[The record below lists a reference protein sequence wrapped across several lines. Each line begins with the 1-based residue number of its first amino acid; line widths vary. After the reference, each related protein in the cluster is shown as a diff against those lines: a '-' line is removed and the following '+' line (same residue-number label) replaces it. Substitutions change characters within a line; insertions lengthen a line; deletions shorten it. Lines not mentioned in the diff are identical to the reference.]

1 MRAEMPAELIFM
13 LAILLT
19 IGSLYLYGLIIKR
32 LLQLVKATYLWIFP
46 MVGGLLLL
54 ILVTVHL
61 YRVLFYFPM
70 LSTAGPAD
78 LFDLVIGSLQLARV
92 ESFLLLGAGIFSLI
106 GGLWYY
112 LVSSR

>member
-1 MRAEMPAELIFM
+1 MRADLPAELIFM

-19 IGSLYLYGLIIKR
+19 IASLFLYGLIIKR
-32 LLQLVKATYLWIFP
+32 LLKLVKAKYLWIFP
-46 MVGGLLLL
+46 MVAGFLLL
-54 ILVTVHL
+54 ILFVVHF
-61 YRVLFYFPM
+61 YRVFFYSPL

-78 LFDLVIGSLQLARV
+78 LFELVIGSLQLARV
-92 ESFLLLGAGIFSLI
+92 ESFLLLGAGVFSLV

>member
-1 MRAEMPAELIFM
+1 MKADLPAELIFM
-13 LAILLT
+13 LSILLT
-19 IGSLYLYGLIIKR
+19 IASLCLYGLIIRR
-32 LLQLVKATYLWIFP
+32 LLKLVKARYLWIFP
-46 MVGGLLLL
+46 MVGGFLLLM
-54 ILVTVHL
+54 LVIVHL

-78 LFDLVIGSLQLARV
+78 LFELVIGSLQLARV